1 MPSLGGPCQ
10 RSGGVGDW
18 SGPRKRRGS
27 SDMKLVRRDLAPSQI
42 VTPGVP
48 QGNRSIPQLPV
59 VSNGLSRIE
68 PDHCRLPS
76 WMFCFG
82 ISFSVLCPCWAN
94 VISFLCRYFIRHS
107 KGMSSEAQQ
116 LETAAH
122 NDGNGTPL
130 HSHRH
135 RISKPSAQHFTTPP
149 PLPSTRG
156 RGACDSLD
164 PTLIFCF
171 PPSNHP
177 YLRSCLCKTASP
189 EPGRFTA
196 SRLGG
201 LLTPKTDIDLSSS
214 GCIRPTV
221 YPQSMGGSGKVLIP

>member
-1 MPSLGGPCQ
+1 
-10 RSGGVGDW
+10 
-18 SGPRKRRGS
+18 
-27 SDMKLVRRDLAPSQI
+27 MKLVRRDLAPSQI

-48 QGNRSIPQLPV
+48 QGNRSISQLPV

-76 WMFCFG
+76 WMVCFWDFIFCSLPLLGQRHF
-82 ISFSVLCPCWAN
+82 FFMSVFHSTFEGHVKRGPAARNGCPQRWEWHAP
-94 VISFLCRYFIRHS
+94 S
-107 KGMSSEAQQ
+107 
-116 LETAAH
+116 
-122 NDGNGTPL
+122 
-130 HSHRH
+130 SHRH